1 MSVSQDAA
9 VHGGIEIDP
18 DLPDVRLDD
27 IRRDQEAEA
36 IRGMS
41 VSRRMALSYA
51 DMRATTRALIEEN
64 PGEARL
70 LFFVLLS
77 DVIFFLSRGLS
88 LVIAPASAAAERL
101 PLEVGLWLVIA
112 LFLRTAVLYGFSAF
126 VAAGARAMGGRGSW
140 RDTRAAVFWA
150 SLVAAPIGVLGSMIA
165 AGFAHLERFWPVF
178 GADAFTL
185 PALSIG
191 IVVFVFFLSAA
202 VAEAQRFRNTAPVF
216 MAFSVLTVLLAI
228 GGIFVHARYL
238 G

>member
-1 MSVSQDAA
+1 MTVTEQMALHGAA
-9 VHGGIEIDP
+9 AIDP
-18 DLPDVRLDD
+18 DLPDVRLAD
-27 IRRDQEAEA
+27 IRREEDAEA
-36 IRGMS
+36 LKGMS
-41 VSRRMALSYA
+41 VSRRMALSYR
-51 DMRATTRALIEEN
+51 DMRTTTRALIEEN

-88 LVIAPASAAAERL
+88 LVISPASAAAERM

-126 VAAGARAMGGRGSW
+126 VAAGARILGGRGSW

-150 SLVAAPIGVLGSMIA
+150 SLVAAPIGVLGSLIA

-178 GADAFTL
+178 GSDAFAL

-202 VAEAQRFRNTAPVF
+202 VAEAQRFRKTTPVF
-216 MAFSVLTVLLAI
+216 MVFSVLTVLLAI
-228 GGIFVHARYL
+228 GAIFVHARYL
-238 G
+238 S